1 MAYGEARA
9 NCEAEASWTD
19 ATIIRELQAQ
29 PAGYT
34 TSTWGQNHVN
44 ATQLFV
50 AQGLNHYRP
59 VFIAQPHEA
68 NKPATDYMGL
78 PTREMYAYKGSVLLG
93 GTTKSLDNPAV
104 YTVSG
109 IRYSTVKI
117 LKLAVGEP
125 WLNQINTTKPDT
137 ARAVYRGVTD
147 FLASK
152 PTLVTWAHGNNSADW
167 VFSNAMKQ
175 CKPIGDFA
183 DVTNK
188 MSGIDVGTMRQPDKE
203 KLKYT

>member
-1 MAYGEARA
+1 MALDITDNSGTHPVLPPLPGPHTLRDYLRA
-9 NCEAEASWTD
+9 
-19 ATIIRELQAQ
+19 ELTRISQQ
-29 PAGYT
+29 SNAGGVLLT
-34 TSTWGQNHVN
+34 PI
-44 ATQLFV
+44 L
-50 AQGLNHYRP
+50 

-104 YTVSG
+104 YPVGG
-109 IRYSTVKI
+109 IRYSIVKI
-117 LKLAVGEP
+117 LKLEVGEP
-125 WLNQINTTKPDT
+125 WLNQINTTKPDA
-137 ARAVYRGVTD
+137 ARAVYCGVTD

-152 PTLVTWAHGNNSADW
+152 PTLVTWAHGNNSANW
-167 VFSNAMKQ
+167 VSSNAMKQ

-188 MSGIDVGTMRQPDKE
+188 TSGIDLGTMRQPDKE